1 MLGNYT
7 VTWANLKAIML
18 SDKRQRLHTVII
30 HVNLGK
36 AKIQKEKTD
45 QQLPEAM
52 GQGGSEFKGT

>member
-1 MLGNYT
+1 
-7 VTWANLKAIML
+7 ML

-52 GQGGSEFKGT
+52 GGGGSEFKET